1 MTGSCKIARMPH
13 AFLILILLLGNAASA
28 ENDLPAYLLQLP
40 DSVPDIYVADAE
52 AATLYRYTRT
62 EEGLRLVEGT
72 YMSIGENGAGKEREW
87 DRKTPLGIYFV
98 VDRLDTSRMH
108 EKYGVM
114 AFPLDY
120 PNVRDR
126 HAGRSGNG
134 IWVHGVPPGGQRRA
148 AFDTDGCLALPNE
161 DLARLE
167 HTFVPA
173 ETAVIVTR
181 GIRRAPEEDRLR
193 ITRELR
199 DAVAQWANA
208 LAKKDPSDYLALY
221 SKTFTYRGLSHGEWE
236 SFRIRGFSERGP
248 AQVSIGDLLLLAEP
262 DAPGVY
268 LSRFRQRVLTDLT
281 ESETVKR
288 LYWRR
293 DADGQLKIVAE
304 DNG

>member
-1 MTGSCKIARMPH
+1 MLLAGSALSSEH
-13 AFLILILLLGNAASA
+13 
-28 ENDLPAYLLQLP
+28 DLPAYLLQLP
-40 DSVPDIYVADAE
+40 DSVSDVYVADAS
-52 AATLYRYTRT
+52 AATLHRYAQTD
-62 EEGLRLVEGT
+62 EGLRLAEST

-126 HAGRSGNG
+126 LAGRSGNG
-134 IWVHGVPPGGQRRA
+134 IWVHGVKPGGQRRP
-148 AFDTDGCLALPNE
+148 AFDTDGCVAVPNE

-167 HTFVPA
+167 NTFVPA

-181 GIRRAPEEDRLR
+181 TIRRAAEADRVR
-193 ITRELR
+193 IADELR
-199 DAVAQWANA
+199 DAVSDWAHA
-208 LAKKDPSDYLALY
+208 LAKEDPSEYLALY
-221 SKTFTYRGLSHGEWE
+221 SEEFSYRGLSYDEWE
-236 SFRIRGFSERGP
+236 SFRTGGFNERGP
-248 AQVSIGDLLLLAEP
+248 AEVSIDDLLLLAEP

-268 LSRFRQRVLTDLT
+268 LSRFRQRIVTDRAET
-281 ESETVKR
+281 ATVKR

-293 DADGQLKIVAE
+293 DADGNLKIVAE